1 MDHYL
6 IKMKFPGAPRMVLA
20 LLRQDKTKKNRFY
33 YDLYQ
38 VGHFLG
44 SVFPA
49 VSAQGRVVWDTIHQ
63 MDREFVKLIGK
74 QIFKQTYKQDTAGY

>member
-20 LLRQDKTKKNRFY
+20 LLRPDKSKENRFY

-44 SVFPA
+44 SIFPT
-49 VSAQGRVVWDTIHQ
+49 VSAQGRIVWDTIHE
-63 MDREFVKLIGK
+63 MDQEFVKLIGK
-74 QIFKQTYKQDTAGY
+74 QILQQGWTQDTAY

>member
-6 IKMKFPGAPRMVLA
+6 IKMKFPGTHRMLLV
-20 LLRQDKTKKNRFY
+20 LLREDKLKKNRFY

-44 SVFPA
+44 SVFPTI
-49 VSAQGRVVWDTIHQ
+49 SAQGRIAWDTIHQ
-63 MDREFVKLIGK
+63 MDQEFVKLVGK
-74 QIFKQTYKQDTAGY
+74 QIFKQTC